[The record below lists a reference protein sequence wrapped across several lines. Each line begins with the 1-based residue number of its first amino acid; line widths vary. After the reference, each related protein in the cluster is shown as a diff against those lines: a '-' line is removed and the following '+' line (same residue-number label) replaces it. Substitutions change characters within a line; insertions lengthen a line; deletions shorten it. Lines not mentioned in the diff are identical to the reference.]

1 MAQLVIGDLDE
12 SKIWLHAERIGDRLI
27 LVDQDGRAVG
37 GVTDASIHLSVSDMT
52 KIDIT
57 LESASR
63 KEDGKI
69 SKDYRG

>member
-12 SKIWLHAERIGDRLI
+12 SKVWLHAERIDGRLK
-27 LVDQDGRAVG
+27 LVDQDGREVG
-37 GVTDASIHLSVSDMT
+37 GLVVASICVSSYDITRME
-52 KIDIT
+52 IT